1 MTDTAPIRVAEGWLI
16 KYNSPSVAMLLPN
29 GRRVVEMVLPG
40 AFVDSVNAI
49 NAGRATIE
57 CNIEHS
63 KDDAVMR
70 LGTTDVNVTV
80 ENRDEGVYGII
91 QFINDRVS
99 NDIFERVKSPPPWLV
114 TGLSVQFTIPDGTT
128 YEAVNGGC
136 PLNS

>member
-1 MTDTAPIRVAEGWLI
+1 MTDTASSRVAEGWLI
-16 KYNSPSVAMLLPN
+16 KYNSPSVAMSLPN

-63 KDDAVMR
+63 KDDAIMR

-91 QFINDRVS
+91 QFINDSVS
-99 NDIFERVKSPPPWLV
+99 NDIFERVKSKLV
-114 TGLSVQFTIPDGTT
+114 TGLSVQFTIPDGIEPT
-128 YEAVNGGC
+128 YEAVDGGWAT
-136 PLNS
+136 